1 LHFTTE
7 NKIDSPS
14 TVTCD
19 VGPLADASKL
29 DNQTIVQA
37 GTKDA
42 SGKVIGDLY
51 TENLTG
57 TDLAVLRA
65 KDATSKNSDN
75 IKALLST
82 IKSSASST
90 TP

>member
-1 LHFTTE
+1 
-7 NKIDSPS
+7 
-14 TVTCD
+14 
-19 VGPLADASKL
+19 
-29 DNQTIVQA
+29 
-37 GTKDA
+37 
-42 SGKVIGDLY
+42 
-51 TENLTG
+51 LTG